1 MRTVL
6 VTGANGQ
13 LGSRLMENPG
23 QSDLRIVGFDR
34 DELDITAPQSIADA
48 LRTHRPDV
56 VINAAA
62 YTAVDRAEDE
72 PEPAHAINA
81 LGPRLLA
88 EACAERGIDLI
99 HISTDYV
106 FDGTQNRPYVPSDG
120 PNPKG
125 VYADSKRA
133 GELAVAATPGCRWWV
148 VRVAWLCDTRGQNF
162 MQTMLRLGQS
172 GKALRVVN
180 DQHGVP
186 TFARPFAEALL
197 KLAAHPERVPAGIWH
212 YGPEGPTTWYG
223 FAQAIFD
230 GHGMYVELSPCT
242 TADYP
247 TPAERP
253 AYSYLDGKAF
263 AEALQLPYVHWK
275 EALRHEIERG

>member
-23 QSDLRIVGFDR
+23 QNSLRIVGFDR

-48 LRTHRPDV
+48 LKKHQPDV

-88 EACAERGIDLI
+88 EACAEHGIDLI

-106 FDGTQNRPYVPSDG
+106 FDGTQEP
-120 PNPKG
+120 
-125 VYADSKRA
+125 
-133 GELAVAATPGCRWWV
+133 AVCPV
-148 VRVAWLCDTRGQNF
+148 
-162 MQTMLRLGQS
+162 
-172 GKALRVVN
+172 
-180 DQHGVP
+180 
-186 TFARPFAEALL
+186 
-197 KLAAHPERVPAGIWH
+197 
-212 YGPEGPTTWYG
+212 
-223 FAQAIFD
+223 
-230 GHGMYVELSPCT
+230 
-242 TADYP
+242 
-247 TPAERP
+247 
-253 AYSYLDGKAF
+253 
-263 AEALQLPYVHWK
+263 
-275 EALRHEIERG
+275 

>member
-13 LGSRLMENPG
+13 LGSRLMEDTG
-23 QSDLRIVGFDR
+23 QNTLRIVGFDR
-34 DELDITAPQSIADA
+34 EELDITTPESIAEA
-48 LRTHRPDV
+48 LKKHQPHV

-62 YTAVDRAEDE
+62 YTAVDRAEVE
-72 PEPAHAINA
+72 PELAHAINA
-81 LGPRLLA
+81 KGPQLLA
-88 EACAERGIDLI
+88 EACAAHGVDLI

-106 FDGTQNRPYVPSDG
+106 FDGTQDRPYVPSDV
-120 PNPKG
+120 PNPMG

-133 GELAVAATPGCRWWV
+133 GELAVEATTGVRWWV

-162 MQTMLRLGQS
+162 MQTMLRLGRS

-197 KLAAHPERVPAGIWH
+197 KLAAQPERVPSGVWH
-212 YGPEGPTTWYG
+212 YGPQGPTTWHG
-223 FAQAIFD
+223 FAQAIFEGYGID
-230 GHGMYVELSPCT
+230 VELAPCT

-247 TPAERP
+247 TPAKRP
-253 AYSYLDGKAF
+253 AYSYLNGKPF
-263 AEALQLPYVHWK
+263 ADALQLPHLHWK
-275 EALRHEIERG
+275 EALRHELEFG

>member
-23 QSDLRIVGFDR
+23 HNSLRIVGFDR
-34 DELDITAPQSIADA
+34 DELDITSPESIAEA
-48 LRTHRPDV
+48 VKKHQPDV

-62 YTAVDRAEDE
+62 YTAVDRAEE
-72 PEPAHAINA
+72 ESELAHAINA
-81 LGPRLLA
+81 EGPRLLA
-88 EACAERGIDLI
+88 EACGAHGVDLI

-106 FDGTQNRPYVPSDG
+106 FDGTQERPYVPSDV
-120 PNPKG
+120 PKPMG

-133 GELAVAATPGCRWWV
+133 GELAVEAMTGARWWV

-180 DQHGVP
+180 DQHGAP

-197 KLAAHPERVPAGIWH
+197 KLAAQPQQVPSGIWH
-212 YGPEGPTTWYG
+212 YGPQGPTTWYG
-223 FAQAIFD
+223 FAQAIFEE
-230 GHGMYVELSPCT
+230 HGLDVELAPCT

-247 TPAERP
+247 TPAKRP
-253 AYSYLDGKAF
+253 AYSYLDGKPF
-263 AEALQLPYVHWK
+263 ADALHLPQLDWK
-275 EALRHEIERG
+275 EALRHEIEHG

>member
-23 QSDLRIVGFDR
+23 QNSLRIVGFDR
-34 DELDITAPQSIADA
+34 DELDITSPESIAEA
-48 LRTHRPDV
+48 LKKYQPDV

-62 YTAVDRAEDE
+62 YTAVDRAEE
-72 PEPAHAINA
+72 ESELAHAINA
-81 LGPRLLA
+81 EGPRLLA
-88 EACAERGIDLI
+88 EACGAYGVDLI

-106 FDGTQNRPYVPSDG
+106 FDGTQERPYVPSDV
-120 PNPKG
+120 PKPMG

-133 GELAVAATPGCRWWV
+133 GELAVEATTGARWWV

-180 DQHGVP
+180 DQHGAP

-197 KLAAHPERVPAGIWH
+197 KLAAQPEHVPSGIWH
-212 YGPEGPTTWYG
+212 YGPQGPTTWYG
-223 FAQAIFD
+223 FAQAIFEE
-230 GHGMYVELSPCT
+230 HGLDVELAPCT

-247 TPAERP
+247 TPAKRP
-253 AYSYLDGKAF
+253 AYSYLDGKPF
-263 AEALQLPYVHWK
+263 ADALHLPQLHWK
-275 EALRHEIERG
+275 EALKYEIEHG